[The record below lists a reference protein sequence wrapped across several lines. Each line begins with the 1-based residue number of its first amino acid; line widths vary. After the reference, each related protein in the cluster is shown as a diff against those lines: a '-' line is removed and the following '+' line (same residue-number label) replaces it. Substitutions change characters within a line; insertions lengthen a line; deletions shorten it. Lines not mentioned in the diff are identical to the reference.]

1 MSKWYPFE
9 ESVDDI
15 ENLPSSS
22 TLPVLSLYENS
33 DILPVESAG
42 QRFYENAIVISSDED
57 QSESHQDISDRK
69 GKRIS
74 RGQDT
79 KGKTPNKDQ
88 KSKKREKNKNGGKKR
103 RREEQISHIAEYDDF
118 DLDAAVEALIKPTKK
133 PFTESV
139 ESTVECPVCSRMFSK
154 SQVEQ
159 HASDC
164 TGAYSDTEENEPLR
178 RREKNTIAAS
188 VARHEA
194 ERKRNRNDSFVENVN
209 YYAES
214 EDLLAANGTSLTW
227 ESRGQMRFS

>member
-33 DILPVESAG
+33 NILPVESAG

-88 KSKKREKNKNGGKKR
+88 KSKKREKNKNDGKKR
-103 RREEQISHIAEYDDF
+103 LREEQISHIAEYDDF

-139 ESTVECPVCSRMFSK
+139 GRIIFFSLLFVLIIIKSLYEKTGSTVECPICSRMFSK

-194 ERKRNRNDSFVENVN
+194 ERKR
-209 YYAES
+209 
-214 EDLLAANGTSLTW
+214 
-227 ESRGQMRFS
+227 

>member
-22 TLPVLSLYENS
+22 TLPVLSFYENS

-57 QSESHQDISDRK
+57 QSESHRDISDRK

-88 KSKKREKNKNGGKKR
+88 KSKKREKNKNDGKKR

-139 ESTVECPVCSRMFSK
+139 GRIIFFS
-154 SQVEQ
+154 
-159 HASDC
+159 
-164 TGAYSDTEENEPLR
+164 
-178 RREKNTIAAS
+178 
-188 VARHEA
+188 
-194 ERKRNRNDSFVENVN
+194 
-209 YYAES
+209 
-214 EDLLAANGTSLTW
+214 LL
-227 ESRGQMRFS
+227 F

>member
-15 ENLPSSS
+15 GNLPSSS
-22 TLPVLSLYENS
+22 TLPILSLYQSS
-33 DILPVESAG
+33 DIHPVKSAG

-57 QSESHQDISDRK
+57 QSDSHQDISDRK

-74 RGQDT
+74 RGQGAKD
-79 KGKTPNKDQ
+79 KTPNKDQ
-88 KSKKREKNKNGGKKR
+88 KPKKGERNKKDGKKR
-103 RREEQISHIAEYDDF
+103 LREEQISHIAEYDDF

-133 PFTESV
+133 PLTGSV
-139 ESTVECPVCSRMFSK
+139 GSTVECPVCSRMFSR

-164 TGAYSDTEENEPLR
+164 TGAYSDTEENGSLR

-194 ERKRNRNDSFVENVN
+194 ERKRNHDDSFVENVN
-209 YYAES
+209 YYVES
-214 EDLLAANGTSLTW
+214 DDLLAANGTSLTW